1 MLNSDHADY
10 VYAPGN
16 GGDGSDKDE
25 SIECDLNNKLGTAL
39 FSNNRFFSL
48 ASMHTRILKMA
59 QFSGHASMVFYIVT
73 PVEGLSADPQIVSE
87 IYSNFLITDGDKS
100 IRLYKMAGNLG
111 ENQRLALDFIIRE
124 VTL

>member
-1 MLNSDHADY
+1 MQAW
-10 VYAPGN
+10 
-16 GGDGSDKDE
+16 
-25 SIECDLNNKLGTAL
+25 
-39 FSNNRFFSL
+39 FFD
-48 ASMHTRILKMA
+48 
-59 QFSGHASMVFYIVT
+59 IVA

-100 IRLYKMAGNLG
+100 IRWYKLAGNLG